1 LQNLILASVLA
12 ATDGLF
18 LPVRDPARQKAADRA
33 RVTYGRWG
41 VRWKRPIGKS
51 GIAACRE
58 LQRRG
63 LLVRSAKRAL
73 LTDRGQAYARALI
86 GVPSLADSWPILRR
100 LRDDAYAS
108 ETDLIDGLADWESVY
123 RLEHTLLPALTT
135 ALAWS
140 KPLGDGLVG
149 YKLSGQPI
157 EPPELPTLSV
167 DREASQAYQ
176 EQFLS
181 IAA

>member
-1 LQNLILASVLA
+1 V
-12 ATDGLF
+12 
-18 LPVRDPARQKAADRA
+18 
-33 RVTYGRWG
+33 
-41 VRWKRPIGKS
+41 
-51 GIAACRE
+51 ACRE

-73 LTDRGQAYARALI
+73 LTDRGHAFARALT
-86 GVPSLADSWPILRR
+86 GMPTLADAWPILHR
-100 LRDDAYAS
+100 LRDDAYTE
-108 ETDLIDGLADWESVY
+108 ETDLIDGAADWESVY

-167 DREASQAYQ
+167 DREASEAYQ
-176 EQFLS
+176 EAFLRL
-181 IAA
+181 AL